1 MADGPKQCS
10 LQSLF
15 SSNAHFSHSFQVIV
29 IVTTIT
35 MKQGLTLLSA
45 FAWLQVAS
53 AGGCCRSNQCLKAI
67 ANPLVNG
74 QQDCS
79 SLIETVTVT
88 PEVTTV
94 TETATE
100 IPTEYATLV
109 ETDIST
115 VTVTSTVSTETLLST
130 IDTTVATTV
139 TERSVIRV
147 TRPYAT
153 VTVLV
158 TSTTTAV
165 PQNTVTAIPRRRG
178 VETALAPPSMPSYA
192 SAACQSWDKYVSA
205 CRCVSVTQQ
214 TVTASASAATVTV
227 TVTDSA
233 ASTISV
239 PTTISTTTTIV
250 ESKTATETDI
260 QINTALVTA
269 TVSTTVTNN
278 ILVIGSTGTVTST
291 VIQTVAPPAESCR
304 SDAGNFRAFAPGSA
318 GGDLY
323 MYAETS
329 GSPGGVSGSAR
340 WVAPP
345 TSSTN
350 AGDLYKYQW
359 YVDESGF
366 LAMTYG
372 SGTLKL
378 TAWVPTAATSPSVL
392 LLVSSSVGNPSIY
405 TKVPACVSSVTG
417 ALTLSAAGRTNI
429 LMCGQNLYLSSG
441 TGSDTGY
448 ACTRMSPKIASV

>member
-1 MADGPKQCS
+1 
-10 LQSLF
+10 
-15 SSNAHFSHSFQVIV
+15 
-29 IVTTIT
+29 

-45 FAWLQVAS
+45 LAWLQVAS
-53 AGGCCRSNQCLKAI
+53 AGGCCRSNRCLKAI
-67 ANPLVNG
+67 ADPLVNG
-74 QQDCS
+74 QADCS

-139 TERSVIRV
+139 TQRSIVQV

-153 VTVLV
+153 VTVFV
-158 TSTTTAV
+158 TSTSTVV
-165 PQNTVTAIPRRRG
+165 PQNTVTVIPRRG
-178 VETALAPPSMPSYA
+178 VDTALAPPSMPSYA

-250 ESKTATETDI
+250 ESKTATETDV

-269 TVSTTVTNN
+269 TVSTTVTGNV
-278 ILVIGSTGTVTST
+278 LVIGSTGTVTST

-304 SDAGNFRAFAPGSA
+304 SDAGNFRAFAPSSA
-318 GGDLY
+318 GGNLY

-329 GSPGGVSGSAR
+329 GSPGGVSGSAK
-340 WVAPP
+340 WMAPP

-359 YVDESGF
+359 YVDESGL
-366 LAMTYG
+366 LAMTYA

-378 TAWVPTAATSPSVL
+378 AAWVSTTAAAPSVPL
-392 LLVSSSVGNPSIY
+392 MVSSSVGSPSIY
-405 TKVPACVSSVTG
+405 TRIPACVSSVTG
-417 ALTLSAAGRTNI
+417 ALTLIAAGRTNI

-441 TGSDTGY
+441 TGSDTGLP
-448 ACTRMSPKIASV
+448 CTRMYPKIASV